1 MGAMA
6 DLGIHKTDLIQYLLD
21 DIITEVTAKVMTLDK
36 RDADGNMIEL
46 EDNAICIFKMESGVF
61 GTMAVSWTDYG
72 EEDNSTVIFG
82 TKGLM
87 RIYDNSEHTIQISTD
102 RGDKI
107 YYDLDMMMTN
117 TNQRESGVI
126 REFIRELESGEWTN
140 AADDRSVNALR
151 AVLASFQSSQEDRTI
166 KL

>member
-1 MGAMA
+1 M
-6 DLGIHKTDLIQYLLD
+6 
-21 DIITEVTAKVMTLDK
+21 
-36 RDADGNMIEL
+36 
-46 EDNAICIFKMESGVF
+46 F
-61 GTMAVSWTDYG
+61 GTMTVSWTDYG

-126 REFIRELESGEWTN
+126 REFIKELESGEWTN

>member
-1 MGAMA
+1 MEEKDRNCNGEGRSSK
-6 DLGIHKTDLIQYLLD
+6 DGIECSSK
-21 DIITEVTAKVMTLDK
+21 KSPK
-36 RDADGNMIEL
+36 RKKE
-46 EDNAICIFKMESGVF
+46 
-61 GTMAVSWTDYG
+61 YG